1 MVKRDVYI
9 AFKKTECILPI
20 GSIVL
25 QRQITAEYRR
35 GVVYK
40 QIVASVRE
48 VGLIEALVVYP
59 RSPTEYLL
67 LDGHVRL
74 DVLKAAGRT
83 EVRCTLS
90 SDDEA
95 YTYNRR
101 VNHAPPVAQH
111 FMILKALANGVS
123 ETRLAAALNVDV
135 LNIQRK
141 RDMLNG
147 ICPEAVA
154 LLRNRA
160 ISMDGFGVLRK
171 MKPIRQIE
179 AAEHMNATMTFS
191 ASFARALLSVT
202 KPEYLVEATQRQK
215 AQAKS
220 DVGQDMFGEE
230 AETLIRDLKSIEESY
245 GTDVLTLTVC
255 CGYVKRMIQNSRVE
269 KYLWKNHPD
278 LLAALRTVIAG
289 PR

>member
-1 MVKRDVYI
+1 VD
-9 AFKKTECILPI
+9 
-20 GSIVL
+20 SIVP
-25 QRQITAEYRR
+25 QREITPDYRR
-35 GVVYK
+35 GSVYR
-40 QIVASVRE
+40 QIVASIRE

-59 RSPTEYLL
+59 RGPNDYLL
-67 LDGHVRL
+67 LDGHKRL
-74 DVLKAAGRT
+74 DALNAAGCT

-90 SDDEA
+90 TDDEA

-101 VNHAPPVAQH
+101 VNHAPAVAHH

-135 LNIQRK
+135 ENIRRK

-147 ICPEAVA
+147 ICPEAIEM
-154 LLRNRA
+154 LRNRA
-160 ISMDGFGVLRK
+160 ISVEGCAVLRK

-202 KPEYLVEATQRQK
+202 KPEFLVENSRKASVDATLEA
-215 AQAKS
+215 AQNTL
-220 DVGQDMFGEE
+220 GEE
-230 AETLIRDLKSIEESY
+230 NERLIRDLKAIEDSY

-255 CGYVKRMIQNSRVE
+255 CGYIKRMLHNPRIER
-269 KYLWKNHPD
+269 YLTKKHPH
-278 LLAALRTVIAG
+278 LLDALRTVAVEA
-289 PR
+289 R